1 VKEASPVG
9 RHLPSGSF
17 GRQGRKGCV
26 MIYYTLVFLI
36 VELIAGALGLA
47 GVAIIASQTAWILF
61 LIGMVLLVLE
71 LARGRTPPVA

>member
-1 VKEASPVG
+1 
-9 RHLPSGSF
+9 
-17 GRQGRKGCV
+17 